1 MTNLNPWVVVIGG
14 VALLAVLGYGY
25 LKIVLYEQIKQEER
39 ETTTD
44 DPTVIRDRANEVFI
58 QKFDHFSKRYGLF
71 YKPMSIVGDREEWGD
86 PVTGRSKPVSVPQ
99 SLAAFDVEVPPQL
112 VRETTMSRDKIEER
126 LRLMAGEIQG
136 DCSVKVDKP
145 DGQTAY
151 RVEVYTRGY

>member
-58 QKFDHFSKRYGLF
+58 QKFDHFSKKYGLF

-86 PVTGRSKPVSVPQ
+86 PVTGRSKPVSVPRT
-99 SLAAFDVEVPPQL
+99 LAAFNVEIPAQL

-126 LRLMAGEIQG
+126 IRLMAGEIQA
-136 DCSVKVDKP
+136 DCDIEVYKP
-145 DGQTAY
+145 AGQTAF
-151 RVEVYTRGY
+151 RVEVYA